1 MIRTKAAT
9 VRGRLIGTAFWAGL
23 LLRAVAAMAAPGD
36 VLTYHADAAHSG
48 HYDTDGLTWAAA
60 AHLQPVAG
68 FDGRVPGHIYA
79 QPLFWQS
86 PRGGPGLVIVATEND
101 VVAALD
107 AASGQIVWQTRVGA
121 PVPATALPCTNIDPL
136 GITGTPVIDPMRRAV
151 FFDAVVAGAGGPR
164 HEIFGLRLT
173 DGTVLPGWP
182 IDVGAALTAR
192 GVHFVP
198 LYQNQRAALA
208 LLDGHVFVGF
218 GGDAGDCGDYHG
230 IVVGLAATPP
240 RLTAAWVSRGRKAGI
255 WSPGGIS
262 VTDNKVYFTTGN
274 SDRDAGP
281 AAQWDDGIG
290 VFRATTALSHSGDP
304 RDFFAPRDYAALD
317 DEDLDMA
324 GTMPL
329 PIDLPG
335 GVRRLLAM
343 GKDGNA
349 YLLDRDN
356 LGGVGGALAVRH
368 VANGPIIQAPVVYRA
383 HGETL
388 VAFRAPGAIC
398 PDGRSTTA
406 VVALAIGP
414 TRLRPIWCA
423 PIDGRGIPI
432 VTTAGVEADPIVWV
446 AGAEGDE
453 RLHGFR
459 GDTGQA
465 VVASGKLP
473 QLRHFVT
480 PMVADGRL
488 YLAGDGRVFAF
499 HWDLR
504 EAAERKVTAPDV
516 TVSR

>member
-1 MIRTKAAT
+1 MIRTKASAAL
-9 VRGRLIGTAFWAGL
+9 GRLIGAAFWTGL
-23 LLRAVAAMAAPGD
+23 LIRAVVAMAAPGD
-36 VLTYHADAAHSG
+36 VLTYHGDPVRSG
-48 HYDTDGLTWAAA
+48 HYPADGLTWAAA
-60 AHLQPVAG
+60 AHLQPDHG

-79 QPLFWQS
+79 QPLFWRPPQ
-86 PRGGPGLVIVATEND
+86 GGPGLVIVATEDD

-107 AASGQIVWQTRVGA
+107 AASGQIVWQTRVGS
-121 PVPATALPCTNIDPL
+121 PVPASALPCTNIDPL
-136 GITGTPVIDPMRRAV
+136 GITGTPVIDPTRRAV
-151 FFDAVVAGAGGPR
+151 FFDAVVAGAHGPR
-164 HEIFGLRLT
+164 HDVFGLRLT

-182 IDVGAALTAR
+182 IDVGVALTAR

-218 GGDAGDCGDYHG
+218 GGHAGDCGDYHG
-230 IVVGLAATPP
+230 MVVGLTTNPP
-240 RLTAAWVSRGRKAGI
+240 FVTAAWVSRGRKAGI

-262 VTDNKVYFTTGN
+262 VADGKVYFTTGN
-274 SDRDAGP
+274 SDRDPGAGAP
-281 AAQWDDGIG
+281 WDDSIG
-290 VFRATTALSHSGDP
+290 AFRATPALSHSSDP
-304 RDFFAPRDYAALD
+304 RDFFAPSDYAALD

-329 PIDLPG
+329 PIDLPN

-368 VANGPIIQAPVVYRA
+368 VANGPIIQTPVVYRA
-383 HGETL
+383 GGETL

-414 TRLRPIWCA
+414 TALHPVWCA
-423 PIDGRGIPI
+423 PVDGRGIPI
-432 VTTAGVEADPIVWV
+432 VTTAGAAADPIVWV
-446 AGAEGDE
+446 AGAEGDG

-465 VVASGKLP
+465 VIASAKLP

-480 PMVADGRL
+480 PIVADGRL

-499 HWDLR
+499 RWDLR
-504 EAAERKVTAPDV
+504 EAAERK
-516 TVSR
+516 

>member
-1 MIRTKAAT
+1 MVRTKASAA
-9 VRGRLIGTAFWAGL
+9 RGRLVGGAFWAGL
-23 LLRAVAAMAAPGD
+23 LIRTVAAMAAPGD
-36 VLTYHADAAHSG
+36 VLTYHADAARSG
-48 HYDTDGLTWAAA
+48 HYHSDGLTWAAA
-60 AHLQPVAG
+60 AHLQPDPG

-79 QPLFWQS
+79 QPLFWQ
-86 PRGGPGLVIVATEND
+86 PPQGGPGLVIVATEDD

-107 AASGQIVWQTRVGA
+107 AASGQTVWQTHVGA

-136 GITGTPVIDPMRRAV
+136 GITGTPVIDPARGAL
-151 FFDAVVAGAGGPR
+151 FFDAVVAGAHGPR
-164 HEIFGLRLT
+164 HDVFGLRLT
-173 DGTVLPGWP
+173 DGGVLPGWP
-182 IDVGAALTAR
+182 IDVGMALTAR
-192 GVHFVP
+192 GVHFVA

-218 GGDAGDCGDYHG
+218 GGHAGDCGDYHG
-230 IVVGLAATPP
+230 MVAGLATTPP
-240 RLTAAWVSRGRKAGI
+240 LLTAAWVSRGRKAGI

-262 VTDNKVYFTTGN
+262 VANGKLYFTTGN
-274 SDRDAGP
+274 SDRDPGS

-290 VFRATTALSHSGDP
+290 AFRATIVLSHSGDP

-317 DEDLDMA
+317 DEDLDLA
-324 GTMPL
+324 GTIPL

-335 GVRRLLAM
+335 GVRRLLVM

-383 HGETL
+383 RSETL
-388 VAFRAPGAIC
+388 VAFRSPGAIC
-398 PDGRSTTA
+398 PDGRITTA

-414 TRLRPIWCA
+414 AELRPVWCA
-423 PIDGRGIPI
+423 PVDGRGIPI
-432 VTTAGVEADPIVWV
+432 VTTAGAEADPIVWV

-465 VVASGKLP
+465 LVASDKLP

-488 YLAGDGRVFAF
+488 YLAGDGHVFAF

-504 EAAERKVTAPDV
+504 EAAEQKATASEV
-516 TVSR
+516 TVPR